1 MDKRKR
7 GLDFFEKV
15 NPEGA
20 KKIQQLLGDIAPDL
34 LNQIVENAF
43 GDLYQR
49 TNLDPKLR
57 QVVSLAVLA
66 ALNRPEELKI
76 HIGIAQSIGFTK
88 EELVEVFS
96 QIAPFAGFPAAIL
109 GVTLVKEIY

>member
-1 MDKRKR
+1 MDKRKT
-7 GLDFFEKV
+7 GMEFFRKV

-20 KKIQQLLGDIAPDL
+20 ENIQRLLGDIAPDL

-57 QVVSLAVLA
+57 QVVSLSVLA

-76 HIGIAQSIGFTK
+76 HIGIAKTIGFTK

-96 QIAPFAGFPAAIL
+96 QTAPFAGFPAAIL
-109 GVTLVKEIY
+109 GVKLVKEIF